1 MSRAS
6 KPVAGHLNLPNHSKQ
21 LSLHLGSL
29 ETRKTAAQKFI
40 FQISTLNSHSINE
53 RFSFNQFILGH
64 GLMLLWFKDLMNA
77 TRKGLWRAPS
87 NSPVQLST
95 EKPLSIA
102 TLKNPAQLE
111 LMENDS
117 DEDEVQCYYFS
128 KGEAACS
135 TSDSHSVHGR
145 LKSHNSLR
153 ELLGASEFILSAIRD
168 GCKIPFSTTPP
179 RFWSKNNRSCLD
191 NCDFV
196 TEAILEFI
204 LKIKFQKSIP
214 KNYTILIFC
223 RYVFNLAAREKG
235 SSLGDQSRSLQ
246 I

>member
-1 MSRAS
+1 MIATKMRYNVTISVRE
-6 KPVAGHLNLPNHSKQ
+6 KQ
-21 LSLHLGSL
+21 
-29 ETRKTAAQKFI
+29 
-40 FQISTLNSHSINE
+40 
-53 RFSFNQFILGH
+53 
-64 GLMLLWFKDLMNA
+64 
-77 TRKGLWRAPS
+77 
-87 NSPVQLST
+87 PVQ
-95 EKPLSIA
+95 P
-102 TLKNPAQLE
+102 
-111 LMENDS
+111 
-117 DEDEVQCYYFS
+117 
-128 KGEAACS
+128 
-135 TSDSHSVHGR
+135 DSHSVHGR
-145 LKSHNSLR
+145 LKSDNSLR

>member
-6 KPVAGHLNLPNHSKQ
+6 KPVAGHLNLPNRSKQ

-64 GLMLLWFKDLMNA
+64 GLMLIWFKDLMNA
-77 TRKGLWRAPS
+77 THKGLWRAPS

-102 TLKNPAQLE
+102 SLKNPAQLE

-128 KGEAACS
+128 KGEAACL

-153 ELLGASEFILSAIRD
+153 ELLGASEIILSDIRD
-168 GCKIPFSTTPP
+168 GCKIPFSITPP

-196 TEAILEFI
+196 TETILEFI

-214 KNYTILIFC
+214 KNYTILILC
-223 RYVFNLAAREKG
+223 RYVFNLAARKKG